1 MGAVADGHNE
11 PDGHDEGLQHD
22 LMAVLTRRRAMG
34 LLMSLGATP
43 LIAACDGPAMSQP
56 EQDRSSTGPNGV
68 LCVKHPEETAGPF
81 PADGSNRAHG
91 TLANVLEQSGIVRE
105 DMRSSLGNAAST
117 AEGIVLDLEITL
129 QDVSS
134 GCAPLAGY
142 AVYLWHCDAAGQ
154 YSIYNVKDES
164 YLRAVGVA
172 DDQGRLKFRTIFPGC
187 YRGRYPHMHFEVY
200 PNLHAATDYRNRLL
214 TSQLAMPAEECRQV
228 YASAASYR
236 ESVAAFED
244 VSLERD
250 GIFRDNTAAQLTA
263 QTPVIDGDVRSGL
276 IGRVTIGLAARA

>member
-105 DMRSSLGNAAST
+105 DMRSSLGNAST
-117 AEGIVLDLEITL
+117 VEGIVLDLEITL

-154 YSIYNVKDES
+154 YSIYNVKDEP
-164 YLRAVGVA
+164 
-172 DDQGRLKFRTIFPGC
+172 IF
-187 YRGRYPHMHFEVY
+187 
-200 PNLHAATDYRNRLL
+200 L
-214 TSQLAMPAEECRQV
+214 
-228 YASAASYR
+228 
-236 ESVAAFED
+236 
-244 VSLERD
+244 
-250 GIFRDNTAAQLTA
+250 
-263 QTPVIDGDVRSGL
+263 
-276 IGRVTIGLAARA
+276 